1 MNPHGNLFEIV
12 GAAHTVCGFANLLNG
27 GNQKA
32 NQYSDD
38 GNNYEKFDQ
47 GETLAHTLDHRLCPS

>member
-1 MNPHGNLFEIV
+1 MKTQSDILEIV

-47 GETLAHTLDHRLCPS
+47 GETLAHTLDHKLCPS